1 MSEKPVSPRRRARRH
16 ADAVIF
22 SYIHALSPGLPHW
35 SAEPPPQVNPA
46 EVPAS

>member
-1 MSEKPVSPRRRARRH
+1 MSEKLVSPRHRARRH

-35 SAEPPPQVNPA
+35 TAKPAAQSDPA
-46 EVPAS
+46 EAPAS